1 MGSNNLYKV
10 ENTLRSI
17 AKRYKSVKYSLGLAI
32 LFLMMGVGA
41 FSEEVNTA
49 ANGVPTREEIATS
62 RENLRNS
69 VGSLQSKIDEA
80 RAENSKS
87 LAGLRLELIQLM
99 EQGDQVVK
107 SPWSSWQF
115 GANYMY
121 SKWNGTYKG
130 RGDKAEKYPFEG
142 IFTRSKDLFLRNIS
156 PDSNVYE
163 EYTTAADLLEKFK
176 NPATTS
182 AMKKQRLHYGLEDA
196 NTLQEPVLQIEL
208 GASVKPKEVVKNP
221 VSVTPPSIQISAVT
235 PLSTP
240 AAPVPPTPPVIAI
253 EEFNPV
259 APDPITVELPTPPS
273 FNIKLG
279 SYCNGMQAC
288 GEGTDGGGYNTYYQG
303 FAKSYSGDVT
313 INTLTDGSPSLRHS
327 WSNTGSV
334 LLKSYFDYTSG
345 GVAAL
350 TQNLTVD
357 SVNPLNTAERT
368 SEGAASRPYNTHD
381 FLLGGSRIATID
393 NVGTGSKLEN
403 KAIINLAGPL
413 VIGFEIQS
421 DNLGNGTREIS
432 NSGTITDAV
441 EETDTY
447 RGAAGLGGLYVG
459 KTGGQNVTSN
469 SKLLPL
475 SSLTGTLTNVDQTV
489 SRTPDVVDTNGNI
502 LTRGGYVGYKIGLI
516 LTVEDNDNRA
526 NSNYKLI
533 NNSGGTI
540 AFKGKSSIG
549 IQVYAP
555 GSNETRVTV
564 QNNGNINM
572 GGIESYGLKLSS
584 RVSDQ
589 NMTFENNGTIGISG
603 AGGNSLSSGIAILED
618 SKLTNTASIR
628 AYKDL
633 VKNKG
638 DINVSGG
645 QGNTGMV
652 LITKANDNITNDTTA
667 RITVTGNKNIGMRVD
682 LGAVLTDNDG
692 SPEAINKGTI
702 DIIGGEKN
710 IGMVANKR
718 NGTHKSVAINKNLL
732 RLAQTKGSIGM
743 FSIEGGEIVNEKDI
757 KNDDTPSI
765 GIIGMVINDKSSSG
779 KNSGEI
785 KLSGPKMTGVYNHEG
800 KFEMTDGS
808 ISTSGTKS
816 ISLYSTGN
824 TSTTEIKKGKI
835 RAEGSALGLFADNK
849 ATIQLGDSTNPNNQV
864 SLEADGI
871 GTLLF
876 YNYTNS
882 KGSYTSE
889 GIFKLNSNNVT
900 GNLTNGA
907 TAFYFR
913 DTTPGN
919 TAGQTSDKLNAMF
932 SGSGNN
938 KIKLKLDDKSTLFVL
953 DNTNPNL
960 SYIGLSTVDP
970 SVINNFLGSNV
981 EIDSASSQN
990 YKAYKATKA
999 SLAIDTD
1006 VNLDNHTGAAIDKYY
1021 RVDFINSNV
1030 KVDAGKTIKGTD
1042 SSKLSQA
1049 IAQANFNGATSS
1061 TSVKV
1066 ENNGTIDFSKK
1077 AGTAIVVDF
1086 GEAINNGKI
1095 KMDAA
1100 NGTGENSVALFGASN
1115 SKLLNA
1121 QGAEIEL
1128 GTNGVGIWGTNQIT
1142 SSIATWEKNINIENK
1157 GMIKGISTKSGL
1169 FGIFADNDKTTYP
1182 AATSMISHTGKID
1195 FSLNK
1200 GSTGIFM
1207 TNGTLNSS
1215 GDISVKEGSVGIN
1228 AGKSIVNITGGR
1240 YDIGKES
1247 VGFKLSGAGSK
1258 FEGTAGNINITD
1270 EKSAAYLFEDV
1281 TLESGKNFT
1290 DNLTLTSNNAYTYI
1304 SAKDSAINYLNTKTL
1319 NNDRSIFMNLN
1330 NSQAALK
1337 TGTKISS
1344 TKEKI
1349 VGAYLENGS
1358 IIENFGEIELAGDKS
1373 AALYAQN
1380 GGFVINE
1387 TTGKIKI
1394 GDNGSGIYIKNNT
1407 TGTNKGGIEIGTNSV
1422 GMRIEGNG
1430 SLINDTKG
1438 KISSTSVKAL
1448 GMSQSGGTQ
1457 NLENRGEVI
1466 LTGDKSIGMHS
1477 EGVTTSHTVLNTG
1490 TVSVGDSSSS
1500 TSPSIGIYSANGLN
1514 STIVNKGKVIT
1525 GKNSIAVYGKN
1536 IILDLTG
1543 ATPSETLTGDG
1554 GIGVYSSEGKV
1565 EIKEGAKLGVG
1576 KSLGKNKEGVAVYLA
1591 GNNQTLKSETS
1602 NISIGDGSFG
1612 FVMTGQN
1619 NDIITGKSGNTG
1631 VVTLGKDS
1639 IFLYS
1644 ADKSGTGR
1652 ITNYNNLRSTGSEN
1666 YGLYVSGKAENRG
1679 NIDFSNGVGN
1689 VGIYSYLKGAS
1700 AGTTPGLVE
1709 NFAEIKVS
1717 KSDISDP
1724 DNKKYGIGM
1733 AAGFSEEVPAGSG
1746 NKVLRGTGNIK
1757 NSGTIKVTTENSIGM
1772 YATGKGSVAWN
1783 DGRIELSG
1791 NKRNIGMFIEEGAEG
1806 INTGVITTVGTGNKK
1821 QIGMAVMSGGILDN
1835 RGKIHIDSEN
1845 GYGLLLAGAI
1855 IKNYGE
1861 FDITVGS
1868 GATKIKEVQAA
1879 DTSKTIG
1886 DEGLD
1891 KIKIKAPAGASEAI
1905 ISLNGKVQKPEI
1917 ANIQLKEIAN
1927 RRPNDIPTSS
1937 VGMYIDTSGIN
1948 YTKPIT
1954 NIGKL
1959 AGLTEA
1965 DLIVGTEATKYTN
1978 SKYIQLSKKMIEPYN
1993 DMIRTSGIEKWS
2005 IYSGSLTWMATIT
2018 QLPDFTIRNAYLVK
2032 IPYTVFAND
2041 KNTTRDTYNFADGL
2055 EQRYGVEKLGSR
2067 ENQLF
2072 QKLNSIGNNERILL
2086 IQAYD
2091 EMMGHQYANV
2101 QQRVNATGVILDK
2114 EFDYLRDE
2122 WRTASKDSNKVKTF
2136 GTRGEYKTDTAG
2148 VIDYKN
2154 NAYGVAYVHEDEDIK
2169 LGRGTGWY
2177 TGIVHNTFKF
2187 KDIGRSKEQMLQVKV
2202 GLLKSVPFD
2211 DNNSLNWIISGDIF
2225 VGRNRMHR
2233 KFLVVDEIF
2242 NAKSRYY
2249 TYGIGVR
2256 NEIGKEFRL
2265 SEGFTLRPYAALKLE
2280 YGRLSKIREKSGEIK
2295 LEVKQNQY
2303 FSVRP
2308 EVGAELGFKH
2318 YFGMKALKT
2327 TLGVAYENELG
2338 RVANGKNKARVVDT
2352 TADWFNIR
2360 GEKEDRKGNVKVDL
2374 NVGLDNTRV
2383 GVTANV
2389 GYDTKGENL
2398 RGGLGLRVIF

>member
-1 MGSNNLYKV
+1 
-10 ENTLRSI
+10 
-17 AKRYKSVKYSLGLAI
+17 
-32 LFLMMGVGA
+32 
-41 FSEEVNTA
+41 
-49 ANGVPTREEIATS
+49 
-62 RENLRNS
+62 NS
-69 VGSLQSKIDEA
+69 VGSLQSKIDAA
-80 RAENSKS
+80 RAENEKG

-163 EYTTAADLLEKFK
+163 EYTTAANLLEKFK

-182 AMKKQRLHYGLEDA
+182 AMKKQRLHYGLEVA
-196 NTLQEPVLQIEL
+196 NTLQEPILQIEL
-208 GASVKPKEVVKNP
+208 GASVKPKEVVKSP

-240 AAPVPPTPPVIAI
+240 AAPVPPTPPVIEI

-259 APDPITVELPTPPS
+259 APDPITVELPTPPT

-279 SYCNGMQAC
+279 SYRNYMTQNSKSV
-288 GEGTDGGGYNTYYQG
+288 DGGIHSGTTRSYNASDTKTITGNDLSAGPAVIYAWQTG
-303 FAKSYSGDVT
+303 GGVGDF
-313 INTLTDGSPSLRHS
+313 DSA
-327 WSNTGSV
+327 
-334 LLKSYFDYTSG
+334 LLKAYFDYTTSPNVGSKQTTG
-345 GVAAL
+345 GG
-350 TQNLTVD
+350 TLTVTGNITID
-357 SVNPLNTAERT
+357 SIRGNITDPDPAT
-368 SEGAASRPYNTHD
+368 RPWNNQD
-381 FLLGGSRIATID
+381 FLVGGSRVATLDNAKGGGTIRNAATINMVGPLVVGYEIQND
-393 NVGTGSKLEN
+393 GGGSYAGTGKREVLNVGTL
-403 KAIINLAGPL
+403 
-413 VIGFEIQS
+413 
-421 DNLGNGTREIS
+421 
-432 NSGTITDAV
+432 TDDA
-441 EETDTY
+441 EKGY
-447 RGAAGLGGLYVG
+447 RGKDGLGGLHVG
-459 KTGGQNVTSN
+459 YGTANPSSSKDIFLAPNLGGEGAY
-469 SKLLPL
+469 
-475 SSLTGTLTNVDQTV
+475 GTKKIVV
-489 SRTPDVVDTNGNI
+489 SRTPDEARDKDGNPI
-502 LTRGGYVGYKIGLI
+502 AGREGGYVGYKIGMI
-516 LTVEDNDNRA
+516 LTHEYDDPDPNN
-526 NSNYKLI
+526 NYYRLVNGTSTESGLI
-533 NNSGGTI
+533 S
-540 AFKGKSSIG
+540 FKGKSSIG

-555 GSNETRVTV
+555 QENSTNTRIEV
-564 QNNGNINM
+564 INDEKGIIKL
-572 GGIESYGLKLSS
+572 GGVESYGLKLSS
-584 RVSDQ
+584 RILDKSANGKKSV
-589 NMTFENNGTIGISG
+589 FENRGLIEISG
-603 AGGNSLSSGIAILED
+603 SGGNSLSSGMAVIED
-618 SKLTNTASIR
+618 KSLTGASSIR
-628 AYKDL
+628 AYDDM
-633 VKNKG
+633 VQNKG
-638 DINVSGG
+638 TINVSGG
-645 QGNTGMV
+645 EGNTGMV

-682 LGAVLTDNDG
+682 LGKETTDDTG
-692 SPEAINKGTI
+692 TIKPEAINKGKI
-702 DIIGGEKN
+702 YLINGEKN
-710 IGMVANKR
+710 IGMVANKGDGS
-718 NGTHKSVAINKNLL
+718 NKAVATNSGLIDFAGVANN
-732 RLAQTKGSIGM
+732 AIGM
-743 FSIEGGEIVNEKDI
+743 FSANGGEVVNKNDI
-757 KNDDTPSI
+757 KHSTTDLNNT
-765 GIIGMVINDKSSSG
+765 IGMVINDDKSSG
-779 KNSGEI
+779 KNSGDI
-785 KLSGPKMTGVYNHEG
+785 VLKGTKVTGVYNHEG
-800 KFEMTDGS
+800 KFEMTEGS

-835 RAEGSALGLFADNK
+835 RAEGSALGLFADNN
-849 ATIQLGDSTNPNNQV
+849 ATIQLGDSGDANKKV
-864 SLEADGI
+864 VLEADGT

-876 YNYTNS
+876 YNYTKS
-882 KGSYTSE
+882 GSSYTSD
-889 GIFKLNSNNVT
+889 GIFKINNQNVVT

-919 TAGQTSDKLNAMF
+919 SNGQTSEKLNAMF
-932 SGSGNN
+932 NGSGSN

-1182 AATSMISHTGKID
+1182 AATSTISHTGKID

-1319 NNDRSIFMNLN
+1319 NNDSSIFMNLN
-1330 NSQAALK
+1330 SSQAALK
-1337 TGTKISS
+1337 AGTKISS
-1344 TKEKI
+1344 TKERI
-1349 VGAYLENGS
+1349 VGAYLENVS
-1358 IIENFGEIELAGDKS
+1358 TIQNFGEIELTGDKS

-1407 TGTNKGGIEIGTNSV
+1407 TGTNKGGIEIGANSV
-1422 GMRIEGNG
+1422 GMRIEGSG
-1430 SLINDTKG
+1430 SLINDSKG
-1438 KISSTSVKAL
+1438 KINSTSVKAL
-1448 GMSQSGGTQ
+1448 GMSQSGGIN
-1457 NLENRGEVI
+1457 NLENKGTI
-1466 LTGDKSIGMHS
+1466 TLTGDKSIGMHS

-1490 TVSVGDSSSS
+1490 TVSVGNSSSS

-1514 STIVNKGKVIT
+1514 STIVNKGKVIA

-1631 VVTLGKDS
+1631 VMTLGKDS

-1821 QIGMAVMSGGILDN
+1821 QIGIAVMSGGILDN
-1835 RGKIHIDSEN
+1835 RGKIHIDAEN

-1855 IKNYGE
+1855 IKNYGK

-1868 GATKIKEVQAA
+1868 GATKIKELQAA

-2148 VIDYKN
+2148 VIDYTN
-2154 NAYGVAYVHEDEDIK
+2154 NAYGVAYVHENEDIK
-2169 LGRGTGWY
+2169 LGKGIGWY

-2187 KDIGRSKEQMLQVKV
+2187 KDIGRSKEKQLQAKV
-2202 GLLKSVPFD
+2202 GIFKSVPFD
-2211 DNNSLNWIISGDIF
+2211 HNNSLNWTISGDIF

-2249 TYGIGVR
+2249 TYGIGV
-2256 NEIGKEFRL
+2256 
-2265 SEGFTLRPYAALKLE
+2265 
-2280 YGRLSKIREKSGEIK
+2280 
-2295 LEVKQNQY
+2295 
-2303 FSVRP
+2303 
-2308 EVGAELGFKH
+2308 
-2318 YFGMKALKT
+2318 
-2327 TLGVAYENELG
+2327 
-2338 RVANGKNKARVVDT
+2338 
-2352 TADWFNIR
+2352 
-2360 GEKEDRKGNVKVDL
+2360 
-2374 NVGLDNTRV
+2374 
-2383 GVTANV
+2383 
-2389 GYDTKGENL
+2389 
-2398 RGGLGLRVIF
+2398 